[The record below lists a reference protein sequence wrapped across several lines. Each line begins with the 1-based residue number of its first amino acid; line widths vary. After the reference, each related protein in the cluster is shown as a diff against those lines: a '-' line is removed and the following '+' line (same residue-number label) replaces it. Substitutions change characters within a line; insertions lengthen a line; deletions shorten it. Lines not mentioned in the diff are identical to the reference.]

1 MISGVTIHVV
11 ICPESFLLTRQLH
24 DQTTKVRKYHFFRS
38 HFLFHFFF
46 IKISEISHHSPIGT
60 RWFQPPNRWPM
71 TNFSARN
78 ERTMAVATLNSKPWS
93 CISVFPWGWR
103 VATLVGFRNMEIWHP
118 LFEGFPIVR
127 HGNTLECN
135 TFFYLFMFFWRFDDS
150 SIVSFTCSWKHFCWN
165 SSAEGWNE
173 TSRCCT
179 WRDELNVANGSLSPL
194 MKLRPSRADSAKSDP
209 LKILVEF
216 QIGLYSK
223 RYDSS
228 ENPLGLKSNSLN
240 IISLRFFGNSLAHQL
255 PFETFP
261 REKLRPWG
269 GEG

>member
-1 MISGVTIHVV
+1 MTDDKLLGSKRKNDGR
-11 ICPESFLLTRQLH
+11 CNPE
-24 DQTTKVRKYHFFRS
+24 
-38 HFLFHFFF
+38 
-46 IKISEISHHSPIGT
+46 
-60 RWFQPPNRWPM
+60 FQALKLYLGIP
-71 TNFSARN
+71 
-78 ERTMAVATLNSKPWS
+78 
-93 CISVFPWGWR
+93 
-103 VATLVGFRNMEIWHP
+103 VGLKGGP

-135 TFFYLFMFFWRFDDS
+135 TFFFWFMFFWRFDDS

-179 WRDELNVANGSLSPL
+179 WRDELNVANGSLSPF

-228 ENPLGLKSNSLN
+228 EKPLGLKSNSLN
-240 IISLRFFGNSLAHQL
+240 IISLLFLGTH
-255 PFETFP
+255 
-261 REKLRPWG
+261 
-269 GEG
+269 